1 MKSFSRAGH
10 LKRVD
15 TLRDE
20 IDLFR
25 RVCDRGK
32 AEAAKR
38 PRRRRASPRRT
49 R

>member
-1 MKSFSRAGH
+1 MKSFSRADH

-15 TLRDE
+15 ALRDE

-32 AEAAKR
+32 ADAVKR
-38 PRRRRASPRRT
+38 RRRRRASPRRS